1 MTVGFGIVGCGM
13 IANFHAKAI
22 EHIRGAKIVAC
33 TDNVPA
39 AADRFAAANKCK
51 VYPTVKELCADP
63 AVEIVT
69 ICTPSG
75 SHRDPAVTAANA
87 GKHVIVEKPLE
98 VTLKRCD
105 AIIDAC
111 RKNKV
116 QLCAI
121 FPSRFSEANLAL
133 KDAIAAGRFGK
144 LTLADTYVKWWRT
157 QQYYDSGGW
166 RGTWALDGGGAYM
179 NQAIHNV
186 DLLYWFM
193 GDVAEITG
201 VTATLA
207 HERIEVEDVGVAA
220 VHFAN
225 GALGV
230 IEATTSAYPGL
241 LKKTEIHGT
250 QGSVIAEQDDI
261 LLWSFEKPLAKDA
274 AIRKK
279 FAQKVGG
286 TGGASDPSAISFL
299 GHQKQIQDFVTSI
312 KKGREPLVD
321 GEEGRKSVEII
332 LAIYKSS
339 WTGRRVTLPLAS
351 DPPIPKSLRTKSG

>member
-22 EHIRGAKIVAC
+22 EQIRGAKIVAC
-33 TDNVPA
+33 TDNVLPA
-39 AADRFAAANKCK
+39 AERFAG
-51 VYPTVKELCADP
+51 TVKCRVHQSVKDLCADP
-63 AVEIVT
+63 AVDIVT

-75 SHRDPAVTAANA
+75 AHRDPAVAAANS

-98 VTLKRCD
+98 ITLKRCD

-116 QLCAI
+116 LLATI

-133 KDAIAAGRFGK
+133 KEAITAGRFGR

-186 DLLYWFM
+186 DLLYWFL
-193 GDVAEITG
+193 GDVAEVAG
-201 VTATLA
+201 VTATLG

-220 VHFAN
+220 LRFAN

-261 LLWSFEKPLAKDA
+261 LLWSFEKPIAKDA
-274 AIRKK
+274 AIPKR

-286 TGGASDPSAISFL
+286 TGGASDPSAISFV
-299 GHQKQIQDFVTSI
+299 GHQKQIQDFATAI
-312 KKGREPLVD
+312 KKGRKPLVE

-339 WTGRRVTLPLAS
+339 WTGRRVPLPLAA
-351 DPPIPKSLRTKSG
+351 DPVIPKSLRGKSG